1 LVLSNIVNLDY
12 QWSVM
17 GAFNLAIAIAAL
29 EKRQSIL
36 TQYNTAQAIMGTL
49 ITSELGPT
57 PDEGDFLRKCFNMID
72 RHIGIQSAAALVRTI
87 EFVDRMIAT
96 NAARK
101 ESVDAEA
108 LST

>member
-1 LVLSNIVNLDY
+1 
-12 QWSVM
+12 
-17 GAFNLAIAIAAL
+17 
-29 EKRQSIL
+29 
-36 TQYNTAQAIMGTL
+36 
-49 ITSELGPT
+49 
-57 PDEGDFLRKCFNMID
+57 MID